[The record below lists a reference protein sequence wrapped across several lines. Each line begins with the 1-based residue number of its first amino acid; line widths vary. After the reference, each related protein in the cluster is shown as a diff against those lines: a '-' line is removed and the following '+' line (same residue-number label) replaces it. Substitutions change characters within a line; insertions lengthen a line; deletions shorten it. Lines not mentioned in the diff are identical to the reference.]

1 MYIDIFL
8 KEYGK
13 TRYEVSKKTGIS
25 EQVLSKANNRN
36 PETYSIKIVE
46 SLAKAVG
53 ILPEQALRKLI
64 DIKNE
69 KKLYVATNAKEVQ
82 QALNA
87 NAAQFIVKGSMNALA
102 KDIKKSD
109 VSEDAKFIVDAGTYG
124 GATFVSWIML
134 ILSNM
139 FKKEDDKLLNNIRF
153 KIFTFYNIEPID
165 SYSAKL
171 TAKDFIKSGEKE

>member
-1 MYIDIFL
+1 
-8 KEYGK
+8 
-13 TRYEVSKKTGIS
+13 
-25 EQVLSKANNRN
+25 
-36 PETYSIKIVE
+36 
-46 SLAKAVG
+46 
-53 ILPEQALRKLI
+53 LRKLL

-87 NAAQFIVKGSMNALA
+87 NAVQFIVKGPMNALA
-102 KDIKKSD
+102 KDIKRSD

-124 GATFVSWIML
+124 GATFVSWLML

-139 FKKEDDKLLNNIRF
+139 FKKEDEKLLNNIRF

-171 TAKDFIKSGEKE
+171 TAKDFIKSGENN